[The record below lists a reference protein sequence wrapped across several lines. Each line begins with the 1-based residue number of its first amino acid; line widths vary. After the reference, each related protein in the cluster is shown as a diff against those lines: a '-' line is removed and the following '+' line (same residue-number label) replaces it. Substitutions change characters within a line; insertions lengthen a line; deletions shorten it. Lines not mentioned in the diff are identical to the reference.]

1 MLKIENL
8 KKTYTTYL
16 SKMKV
21 EALKDISFEI
31 KEGEFVS
38 IMGESGSGKTTLLNI
53 ISTIDTPTLGKIFL
67 DGEDLSNLKDSERA
81 IFRREKIGFV
91 FQEFNLLDT
100 MTVFENI
107 AMPLILLG
115 RSKDEIT
122 GKVAMVLSQT
132 GIQDIKDKYPYEISG
147 GQKQRTACA
156 RALIVDPKIILADEP
171 TGALDSGTS
180 NEILSLFEKIND
192 EGATVLMV
200 THSAMAASRSK
211 RVLFIKDG
219 KIFHDMYRGDASR
232 EEFYKKILDAQVVL
246 QRERGI

>member
-53 ISTIDTPTLGKIFL
+53 ISTIDTPTSGKIFL
-67 DGEDLSNLKDSERA
+67 AGEDLSNLKDSERA

-115 RSKDEIT
+115 KSKDEIT
-122 GKVAMVLSQT
+122 GKVSMVLSQT

-180 NEILSLFEKIND
+180 NEILGLFEKIND

-200 THSAMAASRSK
+200 THSSMAASRSK

-219 KIFHDMYRGDASR
+219 IIFHDMYRGDCDR